1 MISAVWLVRS
11 HQIAGDL
18 RYWLTYIGYDKRDHS
33 LAHKIYLGYATLF
46 FAVWGFAT
54 LALMASFVGGV
65 LAALAAGLAG
75 LPAAAPG
82 DNQGINL
89 NAELAQAA
97 AGVLALALLGWW
109 LYTGYKAS
117 RSSPMTFSE
126 DDAALICQ
134 TPVSRPAV
142 ALLWMLG
149 DWIRKG
155 PVFWALAVTLAFA
168 LQDAALGPA
177 VSVEHT
183 PRYVAAGLRALSVVI
198 PVQWGLMGLAWAWGV
213 LRLERDRVRR
223 YWWLGPLAL
232 AAGLLVLLI
241 NSGSGL
247 LGGFFR
253 GPASVALAPLV
264 FPAAAGYGFSLHSG
278 LIGWAAWLPGFL
290 AGSGWGL
297 VGSVALGLAARL
309 LNLGRAAQ
317 ESTGRAA
324 SEAAAQVGNVEAAA
338 EIALRQRLG
347 TGHSPTR
354 LAGRAGGQS
363 LVWKAALSWMRQG
376 GRRLAGPLLVIF
388 LSGAGMALAPDWG
401 TRAWALLAWMVAVEQ
416 LAAGPLVSDLRMW
429 PLFRGLPVTTRRAL
443 LGEMALPWALV
454 LLAGLLALGVSVL
467 IGPWAADVIAGL
479 QGAGSA
485 LPGTPAGAPG
495 AWAGLLLPGA
505 ALSCGLAAAVDV
517 LRSAR
522 SSRLLTGQAPM
533 PGTTGVIIAALCCG
547 LAALA
552 VQFGGGGPAGY
563 LLGALV
569 TGGASWLLL
578 EIAADVLQG
587 VE

>member
-33 LAHKIYLGYATLF
+33 LSHKIYLAYATVF
-46 FAVWGFAT
+46 FSIWAFAT
-54 LALMASFVGGV
+54 LALMATFVGGV
-65 LAALAAGLAG
+65 LTALAAGLGSVPTAG
-75 LPAAAPG
+75 NVQVTGA
-82 DNQGINL
+82 Q
-89 NAELAQAA
+89 LAQAA

-109 LYTGYKAS
+109 LFTGFKAG
-117 RSSPMTFSE
+117 RSSPMTFTE

-149 DWIRKG
+149 GWIRQA
-155 PVFWALAVTLAFA
+155 PVFWGLSVALAFA
-168 LQDAALGPA
+168 LQDAALGSA
-177 VSVEHT
+177 VGVEHT
-183 PRYVAAGLRALSVVI
+183 PRYVLAGLRVLTIVI
-198 PVQWGLMGLAWAWGV
+198 PVQWGLMALAWAWGV

-223 YWWLGPLAL
+223 WWWLGPVVLGLA
-232 AAGLLVLLI
+232 LVLLLVYT
-241 NSGSGL
+241 GAGL
-247 LGGFFR
+247 LGGLFH
-253 GPASVALAPLV
+253 GAAGIALAPLV
-264 FPAAAGYGFSLHSG
+264 FPTAAGYGFSILGGSG
-278 LIGWAAWLPGFL
+278 GTAVWLPGLL
-290 AGSGWGL
+290 AGLGWGL
-297 VGSVALGLAARL
+297 VGSLALGLAARG

-324 SEAAAQVGNVEAAA
+324 SEAAAQAGNIQAAA

-347 TGHSPTR
+347 TGHPPTR
-354 LAGRAGGQS
+354 LAGWPGGLA
-363 LVWKAALSWMRQG
+363 LVWKSLLSWQRQG
-376 GRRLAGPLLVIF
+376 GWRLAGPLAVIF
-388 LSGAGMALAPDWG
+388 VATVGMLLAPDWG
-401 TRAWALLAWMVAVEQ
+401 TRAWGLLAWMVAVEQ
-416 LAAGPLVSDLRMW
+416 LTAGPLVNDLRMW
-429 PLFRGLPVTTRRAL
+429 PLFRGLPVATRRAL
-443 LGEMALPWALV
+443 LGELALPWALV
-454 LLAGLLALGVSVL
+454 LLTGLLAVGFSTALG
-467 IGPWAADVIAGL
+467 PGL
-479 QGAGSA
+479 MSA
-485 LPGTPAGAPG
+485 LSGAINVASASGAKLSLGTGLP

-505 ALSCGLAAAVDV
+505 ALSCGLAGAVDV

-533 PGTTGVIIAALCCG
+533 PGTTGVMIAALCCG

-552 VQFGGGGPAGY
+552 VQFGGGGLFGY

-578 EIAADVLQG
+578 EISAEQMLG

>member
-46 FAVWGFAT
+46 FSVWGFAT
-54 LALMASFVGGV
+54 LALLASFAGGV
-65 LAALAAGLAG
+65 LAALAAGLETFSAG
-75 LPAAAPG
+75 AAGVSGA
-82 DNQGINL
+82 Q
-89 NAELAQAA
+89 LAKAA
-97 AGVLALALLGWW
+97 AGLLALALLGWW
-109 LYTGYKAS
+109 LYTAYKAG

-149 DWIRKG
+149 DWMRRG

-183 PRYVAAGLRALSVVI
+183 PRYVAAGLRALSLVI
-198 PVQWGLMGLAWAWGV
+198 PVQWGLMALAWAWGV
-213 LRLERDRVRR
+213 LRLERDRIRR

-232 AAGLLVLLI
+232 AVGLLVLLMS
-241 NSGSGL
+241 SGSGI
-247 LGGFFR
+247 LGGFFHS
-253 GPASVALAPLV
+253 PAGIVLAPLV
-264 FPAAAGYGFSLHSG
+264 FPIAAGYGFSSLRGELVGSAVW
-278 LIGWAAWLPGFL
+278 IPGFL
-290 AGSGWGL
+290 AGLGWGL
-297 VGSVALGLAARL
+297 VGSLALGLAARP

-324 SEAAAQVGNVEAAA
+324 SEAAAQAGNVEAAA

-347 TGHSPTR
+347 TGHAPTR

-363 LVWKAALSWMRQG
+363 LAWKAALSWMRQG
-376 GRRLAGPLLVIF
+376 GWRLAGPLLVIV
-388 LSGAGMALAPDWG
+388 LAGLGMALAPDWG

-429 PLFRGLPVTTRRAL
+429 PLFRGLPVATRRAL
-443 LGEMALPWALV
+443 LGEMALPWMLV
-454 LLAGLLALGVSVL
+454 LLAGLLALGLSAAL
-467 IGPWAADVIAGL
+467 GPGL
-479 QGAGSA
+479 GSALSGMLGAGSPA
-485 LPGTPAGAPG
+485 LTGLPL
-495 AWAGLLLPGA
+495 WAGLLLPGA

-552 VQFGGGGPAGY
+552 VQFGGGGPVGY

-578 EIAADVLQG
+578 EIAAEVLQG

>member
-33 LAHKIYLGYATLF
+33 LSHKIYLGYATVF
-46 FAVWGFAT
+46 FSIWGFAT
-54 LALMASFVGGV
+54 LALLASFVGGV
-65 LAALAAGLAG
+65 LTALAGSFAPSGDVQ
-75 LPAAAPG
+75 AAH
-82 DNQGINL
+82 
-89 NAELAQAA
+89 LAQAA

-109 LYTGYKAS
+109 LYHGYKAG
-117 RSSPMTFSE
+117 RSSPMTFTE

-149 DWIRKG
+149 DWIRQA
-155 PVFWALAVTLAFA
+155 PVFWALGVTLAFA

-177 VSVEHT
+177 VSVEHA
-183 PRYVAAGLRALSVVI
+183 PRYVVAGLRVLSVVI
-198 PVQWGLMGLAWAWGV
+198 PVQWGLMALAWAWGV

-223 YWWLGPLAL
+223 WWWLGPVLL
-232 AAGLLVLLI
+232 AAGLLLLLV
-241 NSGSGL
+241 NASSAGL
-247 LGGFFR
+247 LSGFFY
-253 GPASVALAPLV
+253 GTASIVLAPVV
-264 FPAAAGYGFSLHSG
+264 FPTAAGYGFSSLG
-278 LIGWAAWLPGFL
+278 GPGGTAAWLAGLL
-290 AGSGWGL
+290 AGLGWAL
-297 VGSVALGLAARL
+297 VGSLLLALAARP

-324 SEAAAQVGNVEAAA
+324 SEAAAQAGNAQAAA

-347 TGHSPTR
+347 TGHAPTR
-354 LAGRAGGQS
+354 LPGRSGSQA
-363 LVWKAALSWMRQG
+363 LAWKLALSWQRQG
-376 GRRLAGPLLVIF
+376 GWRLAGPLLVIF
-388 LSGAGMALAPDWG
+388 LAAAGMVLAPDWG

-416 LAAGPLVSDLRMW
+416 LAAGPLVNDLRMW
-429 PLFRGLPVTTRRAL
+429 PLFRGLPVATRRTL
-443 LGEMALPWALV
+443 LGEMVLPWALV
-454 LLAGLLALGVSVL
+454 LLVGLLALGVSAAL
-467 IGPWAADVIAGL
+467 GPGLMSSLAGALSAA
-479 QGAGSA
+479 S
-485 LPGTPAGAPG
+485 LPGAAGAAPLVG
-495 AWAGLLLPGA
+495 LPLWAGLLLPGA
-505 ALSCGLAAAVDV
+505 ALTCGLAAAVDV

-533 PGTTGVIIAALCCG
+533 PGTTGVVIAALCCG

-552 VQFGGGGPAGY
+552 VQFGGGGLFGY
-563 LLGALV
+563 LMGALV

-578 EIAADVLQG
+578 EIAAELMQG

>member
-11 HQIAGDL
+11 HQIASDL

-33 LAHKIYLGYATLF
+33 LSHKIYLGYATAF
-46 FAVWGFAT
+46 FSVWGFAT
-54 LALMASFVGGV
+54 LALLASFAGGV
-65 LAALAAGLAG
+65 LAAVAASLSAG
-75 LPAAAPG
+75 ATGRSSVPL
-82 DNQGINL
+82 
-89 NAELAQAA
+89 EQAA
-97 AGVLALALLGWW
+97 AGLLALALLIWW
-109 LYTGYKAS
+109 LYRGYKAG
-117 RSSPMTFSE
+117 RSSPMTFTE

-149 DWIRKG
+149 DWMRQG
-155 PVFWALAVTLAFA
+155 PAFWALSVTLAFA

-183 PRYVAAGLRALSVVI
+183 PRYVLAGLRVLSVVV
-198 PVQWGLMGLAWAWGV
+198 PVQWGLMALAWAWGV

-223 YWWLGPLAL
+223 WWWLGPVGLAV
-232 AAGLLVLLI
+232 GLVLLLAS
-241 NSGSGL
+241 SGAGL
-247 LGGFFR
+247 LGGFFH
-253 GPASVALAPLV
+253 GTAGIVLAPLI
-264 FPAAAGYGFSLHSG
+264 FPAGAGYGLG
-278 LIGWAAWLPGFL
+278 GAAAWLPGLL
-290 AGSGWGL
+290 AGLGWGL
-297 VGSVALGLAARL
+297 VGSLALGLAARP

-317 ESTGRAA
+317 ESTGRSA
-324 SEAAAQVGNVEAAA
+324 SETAAQAGNAQAAA

-347 TGHSPTR
+347 TGHPPTR
-354 LAGRAGGQS
+354 LGARPGRQA
-363 LVWKAALSWMRQG
+363 LAWKAALSWGRQG
-376 GRRLAGPLLVIF
+376 GWRLAGPLLVIF
-388 LSGAGMALAPDWG
+388 VAAAGMVLAPDWG
-401 TRAWALLAWMVAVEQ
+401 VRAWALLAWMVAVEQ
-416 LAAGPLVSDLRMW
+416 FAAGPLVSDLRMW
-429 PLFRGLPVTTRRAL
+429 SLFRGLPVETRGVL
-443 LGEMALPWALV
+443 LAEMALPWALV
-454 LLAGLLALGVSVL
+454 LLVGLLALGLSVVL
-467 IGPWAADVIAGL
+467 GPALMSALAGVLGAPAAGL
-479 QGAGSA
+479 
-485 LPGTPAGAPG
+485 P

-505 ALSCGLAAAVDV
+505 ALSCGLAAAVDI

-552 VQFGGGGPAGY
+552 VQFGGGGLFGY

-578 EIAADVLQG
+578 EIGTEVMLG